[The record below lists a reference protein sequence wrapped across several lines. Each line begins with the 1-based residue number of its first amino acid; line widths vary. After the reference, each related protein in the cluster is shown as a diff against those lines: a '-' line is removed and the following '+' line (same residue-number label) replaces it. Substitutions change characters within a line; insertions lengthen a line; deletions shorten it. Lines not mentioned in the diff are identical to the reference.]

1 MFTLNSDHQLTI
13 KRIESM
19 NELFNTI
26 NHYTEVYGVENVH
39 QIAIQVAAQM
49 CPEDKKL
56 EMVQTLIQ
64 ELQRLTENGE

>member
-1 MFTLNSDHQLTI
+1 
-13 KRIESM
+13 M